1 MMNLRKDE
9 VVSAELEIYSSL
21 DHFDAPPCQPP
32 KGKDVLNRLYR
43 ILNHQPKN
51 SKNVSSAASQV
62 TTELINLWKFGDS
75 RIPLM
80 DKKH

>member
-21 DHFDAPPCQPP
+21 DRFDAPPCQSP

-51 SKNVSSAASQV
+51 WFDQKHFQ
-62 TTELINLWKFGDS
+62 KFVLK
-75 RIPLM
+75 RNEY
-80 DKKH
+80 K